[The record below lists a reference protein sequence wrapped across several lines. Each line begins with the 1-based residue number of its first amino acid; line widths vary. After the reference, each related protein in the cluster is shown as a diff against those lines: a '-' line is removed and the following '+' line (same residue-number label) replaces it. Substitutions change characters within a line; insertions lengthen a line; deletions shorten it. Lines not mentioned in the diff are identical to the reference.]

1 MSRRR
6 VLLIRHGESTWNAA
20 GRWQGWG
27 DPPLSA
33 RGREQAAALAEQ
45 LAAHGIL
52 RLVSSD
58 LARAAQTAQ
67 MLGDALGLVPTLDAR
82 LRERDLGRWSGLEE
96 AEILAAFPDELVR
109 FRAREPGVRPG
120 GGESRD
126 EFVSRVAPALR
137 VLAGLGGEVGAGA
150 LGIVT
155 HLGVIR
161 LIAPELRPG
170 NAEVVAVDHARLLAL
185 ASDP

>member
-1 MSRRR
+1 MNPRR

-27 DPPLSA
+27 DPPLSQG
-33 RGREQAAALAEQ
+33 GRAQAAALAEQ
-45 LAAHGIL
+45 LVPEGIV

-58 LARAAQTAQ
+58 LARAVQTARI
-67 MLGDALGLVPTLDAR
+67 LGEAFGIAPELDAR
-82 LRERDLGRWSGLEE
+82 LRERDLGRWSGLKE
-96 AEILAAFPDELVR
+96 AEILAAFPGELVR

-120 GGESRD
+120 SGESRD
-126 EFVSRVAPALR
+126 EFRARVAPALIAIAER
-137 VLAGLGGEVGAGA
+137 AQTESLAV
-150 LGIVT
+150 VT

>member
-1 MSRRR
+1 MSPRR

-33 RGREQAAALAEQ
+33 RGRAQAAALAEQ
-45 LAAHGIL
+45 LVSEGIVH
-52 RLVSSD
+52 LVSSD
-58 LARAAQTAQ
+58 LARAAQTARI
-67 MLGDALGLVPTLDAR
+67 LGDAFGIAPELDAR
-82 LRERDLGRWSGLEE
+82 LRERDLGCWSGLEE
-96 AEILAAFPDELVR
+96 AEILAAFPDELAR

-120 GGESRD
+120 GGESRT

-137 VLAGLGGEVGAGA
+137 GLAGIAGEAGAGA
-150 LGIVT
+150 LAIVT

-170 NAEVVAVDHARLLAL
+170 NAEVVAVAHARLLAL
-185 ASDP
+185 ASDA